1 MFNSSARTFRI
12 VLLLLYT
19 LIGLGV
25 FVGALLSPSFRS
37 LAYAPLRELLLPKP
51 QPIVLSLLY
60 STEKEAWLNEVIAD
74 FYATNPTVGGRP
86 IQVELSK
93 SGSREMYLSVLD
105 GAQPDVISPASSL
118 QISILQDLSAS
129 KFGAPLVDLKDSSL
143 CRPFVQTPL
152 VLVAWK
158 ERADVLWGENPNGH
172 MWIRLHDAVIE
183 SSGWDAFNHPEW
195 GYIKYGQTSPLSSN
209 SGFMAIL
216 LMTYNYFEKTSD
228 LTAQD
233 ILADSAYQQ
242 WFLEIQNSVPQFGE
256 STGTYMKDMVAYGPS
271 TYDIVAVYEATAIEQ
286 ASNAVSRYGELRVYY
301 PPATVMS
308 EHPFCVVNG
317 AWVTP
322 AKVDAA
328 QLFTDYLL
336 SEPAQ
341 QLALLG
347 YGFRPVTPGIALD
360 QTGSPFTRYA
370 ANGLK
375 TDLPPNV
382 EIPAGNV
389 LDTLL
394 EFWNRNVQK

>member
-1 MFNSSARTFRI
+1 MFSSSARTFRI
-12 VLLLLYT
+12 VLLILYA
-19 LIGLGV
+19 LAGLGV
-25 FVGALLSPSFRS
+25 FVGAMLSPSFRS

-51 QPIVLSLLY
+51 QPIVLSVLY
-60 STEKEAWLNEVIAD
+60 STEKEAWLNEVIED

-86 IQVELSK
+86 IQIELSK
-93 SGSREMYLSVLD
+93 SGSREIYLSVLD
-105 GAQPDVISPASSL
+105 GAQPDMISPASSL
-118 QISILQDLSAS
+118 QISLLEDLSAS
-129 KFGAPLVDLKDSSL
+129 KFGAPLVNRKDPAL
-143 CRPFVQTPL
+143 CRPVVQTPL
-152 VLVAWK
+152 VVVAWK
-158 ERADVLWGENPNGH
+158 ERAEVLWGDNPNGH
-172 MWIRLHDAVIE
+172 MWQRLHDAVIE
-183 SSGWDAFNHPEW
+183 PRGWDAYQHPEW
-195 GYIKYGQTSPLSSN
+195 GFIKYGQTSPLTSN

-216 LMTYNYFEKTSD
+216 LMTYNYFEKTSG

-233 ILADSAYQQ
+233 ILADTAYQQ
-242 WFLEIQNSVPQFGE
+242 WFLEFQNSVPQFGD
-256 STGTYMKDMVAYGPS
+256 STGTYMRDIVAYGPS

-286 ASNAVSRYGELRVYY
+286 AENAVGRYGELRVYY

-308 EHPFCVVNG
+308 DHPFCILKG

-322 AKVDAA
+322 EKGAAA

-341 QLALLG
+341 QLALLSH
-347 YGFRPVTPGIALD
+347 GFRPVTPGIALD
-360 QTGSPFTRYA
+360 QPGSPLTRYA

-375 TDLPPNV
+375 TELPPNV

>member
-12 VLLLLYT
+12 VLLILYT

-25 FVGALLSPSFRS
+25 FVGAVISPSFRS

-93 SGSREMYLSVLD
+93 SGSREIYLSVLD
-105 GAQPDVISPASSL
+105 GAQPDIISPASSL

-129 KFGAPLVDLKDSSL
+129 KFGAPLVEMKDTAL
-143 CRPFVQTPL
+143 CRPVVQTPL
-152 VLVAWK
+152 VVVAWK
-158 ERADVLWGENPNGH
+158 ERADVLWGENPNGQ
-172 MWIRLHDAVIE
+172 MWQHLHDAVIE
-183 SSGWDAFNHPEW
+183 PSGWDAYNHPEW

-216 LMTYNYFEKTSD
+216 LMTYNYFEKTSG

-233 ILADSAYQQ
+233 ILSDTAYQQ
-242 WFLEIQNSVPQFGE
+242 WFLEFQNSVPQFGE
-256 STGTYMKDMVAYGPS
+256 STGTYMRDIVAYGPS

-286 ASNAVSRYGELRVYY
+286 AANAVGRYGELRVYY

-308 EHPFCVVNG
+308 DHPFCILKG

-322 AKVDAA
+322 EKVEAA

-341 QLALLG
+341 QLALLS

-360 QTGSPFTRYA
+360 QSGSPFTQYA

-375 TDLPPNV
+375 TDLPPSV

-394 EFWNRNVQK
+394 EFWNRNVQR